1 MRDVLRMVGILTL
14 VTLVSGGVLSVVN
27 NKTRP
32 KIEAQRR
39 AALQQALYLALPGTK
54 EGVIVPHFEGGRV
67 SYYCGYAS
75 KDTTCLIGYAFL
87 AEGKGYSSTI
97 ETIVGVDTTG
107 VIQGIKILHQL
118 ETPGLGS
125 KIEEIRYG
133 EEKPWFQAQ
142 FVGKRAEE
150 LAVDK
155 DGGGIKSITG
165 ATISSRAVTNSIKEG
180 LLKLE
185 EKLSGFC
192 HK

>member
-1 MRDVLRMVGILTL
+1 MRDILRMAGTLTL
-14 VTLVSGGVLSVVN
+14 VTLLSGGILAIVN

-32 KIEAQRR
+32 KIEAQKQ
-39 AALQQALYLALPGTK
+39 AALQQALYLALPK
-54 EGVIVPHFEGGRV
+54 AKDGVIVPHFEGDQV

-75 KDTTCLIGYAFL
+75 KDTTGLIGYAFV
-87 AEGKGYSSTI
+87 AKGKGYSSTI

-133 EEKPWFQAQ
+133 EERPWFQAQ
-142 FVGKRAEE
+142 FVGKRVRE
-150 LAVDK
+150 LVVDK
-155 DGGGIKSITG
+155 DGGQIKSVTG
-165 ATISSRAVTNSIKEG
+165 ATISSRAVTNSIREG
-180 LLKLE
+180 LLKLKE
-185 EKLSGFC
+185 ELCGFS